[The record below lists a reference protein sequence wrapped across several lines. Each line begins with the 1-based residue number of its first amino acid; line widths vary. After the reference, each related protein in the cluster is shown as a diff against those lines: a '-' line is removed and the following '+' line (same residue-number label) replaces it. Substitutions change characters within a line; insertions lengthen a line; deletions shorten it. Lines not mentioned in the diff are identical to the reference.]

1 MTAEELEQ
9 EAQALARLDLEG
21 LRAEWRRRWGAPPK
35 LRSRELMAYATTYRL
50 QADAIG
56 DLPAPTRRK
65 LAELGR
71 RFAEDLAYRPVA
83 GPNLTL
89 GCSLIREWGG
99 ARHEV
104 KVVEDGFS
112 YLGQR
117 FSSLSA
123 VAQHITGAK
132 RSGVLFFGLKEKA
145 GVRS

>member
-1 MTAEELEQ
+1 VTAEELEQ
-9 EAQALARLDLEG
+9 EVQALDRLDIEG
-21 LRAEWRRRWGAPPK
+21 LRAEWWRRWGAPPK
-35 LRSRELMAYATTYRL
+35 LRSRELMAYAATYRL
-50 QADAIG
+50 QADAVG

-71 RFAEDLAYRPVA
+71 RFVADRAYRPVA
-83 GPNLTL
+83 GPILTP

-104 KVVEDGFS
+104 KVLDDGFG

-117 FSSLSA
+117 FASLSA

-145 GVRS
+145 GPRP